1 MVTYVHATFFKLIF
15 GKKFDHGLRAI
26 TKWRWW
32 GWSDDDTV
40 VKVSVL
46 FVKSKH
52 LKSTSTI
59 LSVCRIYSQCVLLW
73 IHIHAFARRIF
84 GAKTWRRHSNRSGCR
99 RNGSPDSFHSPSCTN
114 ARGNV
119 HCFESCSGTGGG
131 KNVRASKLKIS

>member
-52 LKSTSTI
+52 LKYY
-59 LSVCRIYSQCVLLW
+59 SVCLQDLFSVRSTMDTYSC
-73 IHIHAFARRIF
+73 ICPEDI
-84 GAKTWRRHSNRSGCR
+84 WRENLAA
-99 RNGSPDSFHSPSCTN
+99 PQ
-114 ARGNV
+114 
-119 HCFESCSGTGGG
+119 
-131 KNVRASKLKIS
+131 